1 MTDLGRDRE
10 PFLSSWENL
19 RSRPFICLDT
29 PQVFQFMKHSIQEYE
44 PILKD
49 LSNTILDVCRES
61 VTLIKRSDS
70 AASIK
75 LNQQQEWDIYLEF
88 LKVLF
93 NLADRISAFY
103 VSIQQQ
109 PEFMNSLEDHVSER
123 LKILLAPSLSSSQID
138 DQEIVVSIGQA
149 VAESRRI
156 YEHYKFVFSE
166 DSKERNAFFQHV
178 GERVA
183 GRTGAANNQA
193 ITSTT
198 TVCISAVIPALT
210 ALFERKPSE
219 PEAETS
225 PETQPQAEG
234 QSSAPST
241 GPHGTKL
248 IKLISVVASISGAE
262 FETRWGLL
270 PQFRRDLK
278 PDQVTALTEYMNR
291 VAKIVGDRFAIESS
305 KVLGKADPPV
315 GNA

>member
-1 MTDLGRDRE
+1 
-10 PFLSSWENL
+10 
-19 RSRPFICLDT
+19 
-29 PQVFQFMKHSIQEYE
+29 MKHSIQEYE

-70 AASIK
+70 SASIK

-123 LKILLAPSLSSSQID
+123 LKTLLAPSLSSSQVD
-138 DQEIVVSIGQA
+138 EQEIVVSIGQA
-149 VAESRRI
+149 VAESRQI
-156 YEHYKFVFSE
+156 YEHDKFMFSE
-166 DSKERNAFFQHV
+166 DSKERNAFFQHA

-183 GRTGAANNQA
+183 GQAGAANNQA

-198 TVCISAVIPALT
+198 AVCISAVIPALT

-219 PEAETS
+219 PEEKS
-225 PETQPQAEG
+225 PATHPQAEG

-241 GPHGTKL
+241 GPHGTNL

-278 PDQVTALTEYMNR
+278 PDQVTVLTEYMNR
-291 VAKIVGDRFAIESS
+291 VAQIVGDRFAIESS
-305 KVLGKADPPV
+305 KVLGKANPPV

>member
-1 MTDLGRDRE
+1 
-10 PFLSSWENL
+10 
-19 RSRPFICLDT
+19 
-29 PQVFQFMKHSIQEYE
+29 MKHSIQEHE

-61 VTLIKRSDS
+61 VTLVKRSDQTGTS
-70 AASIK
+70 TLTQK
-75 LNQQQEWDIYLEF
+75 QEWEICLEF

-93 NLADRISAFY
+93 NLVDRISAFH

-123 LKILLAPSLSSSQID
+123 LKNLLAPSLSSAQID
-138 DQEIVVSIGQA
+138 EQEIVVAIGRA
-149 VAESRRI
+149 VAESRET
-156 YEHYKFVFSE
+156 YEPYKFVCSE

-183 GRTGAANNQA
+183 GRVGAANNQA
-193 ITSTT
+193 VMSTT
-198 TVCISAVIPALT
+198 TLCISAVIPALT
-210 ALFERKPSE
+210 ALFEGKTPE
-219 PEAETS
+219 PEAQTS
-225 PETQPQAEG
+225 PETQARTAG
-234 QSSAPST
+234 QSPSPST
-241 GPHGTKL
+241 DHSSARV
-248 IKLISVVASISGAE
+248 IKLISVVASISGEE

-278 PDQVTALTEYMNR
+278 PDQVEVLTDYMNR
-291 VAKIVGDRFAIESS
+291 VAQIVGDRFAIESS

>member
-1 MTDLGRDRE
+1 
-10 PFLSSWENL
+10 
-19 RSRPFICLDT
+19 
-29 PQVFQFMKHSIQEYE
+29 MKHSIQEHE

-61 VTLIKRSDS
+61 VTLIKRSDP
-70 AASIK
+70 ASTSTFSQK
-75 LNQQQEWDIYLEF
+75 QEWEIYLEF

-93 NLADRISAFY
+93 NLVDRISAFH

-123 LKILLAPSLSSSQID
+123 LKTLLAPSLSSAQID
-138 DQEIVVSIGQA
+138 EQEIVVAIGRA
-149 VAESRRI
+149 VAESRET
-156 YEHYKFVFSE
+156 YEPYKFVCSE

-183 GRTGAANNQA
+183 GRAGDVNNQA

-198 TVCISAVIPALT
+198 TLCISAVIPALN
-210 ALFERKPSE
+210 ALFEGKTPGAKSATETRSQATGQPS
-219 PEAETS
+219 S
-225 PETQPQAEG
+225 P
-234 QSSAPST
+234 SAGPS
-241 GPHGTKL
+241 GARV
-248 IKLISVVASISGAE
+248 IKLISVVASISGEE

-270 PQFRRDLK
+270 PQFRRDLR
-278 PDQVTALTEYMNR
+278 PDQVEALTDYMNR
-291 VAKIVGDRFAIESS
+291 VARIVGDRFAIESS